1 MAIQIDKNKLRT
13 TPLEVE
19 LQWIINTNK
28 VELEH
33 LRYYSQRQQD
43 FWEWY
48 EKTHNETNNELWDEF
63 EKWEEETNLSDKKN
77 NDDKDKDNMYAF

>member
-1 MAIQIDKNKLRT
+1 MGNLRT

-28 VELEH
+28 EELEK

-43 FWEWY
+43 FWEWF
-48 EKTHNETNNELWDEF
+48 ENTHDETNNELWDEF
-63 EKWEEETNLSDKKN
+63 EKWEDSQK
-77 NDDKDKDNMYAF
+77 

>member
-1 MAIQIDKNKLRT
+1 MGKLRT

-28 VELEH
+28 EELER
-33 LRYYSQRQQD
+33 LRYCSQRQQD

-48 EKTHNETNNELWDEF
+48 ENTYDETNNELWDKF
-63 EKWEEETNLSDKKN
+63 EKWEDSQK
-77 NDDKDKDNMYAF
+77 

>member
-1 MAIQIDKNKLRT
+1 MEKLRT
-13 TPLEVE
+13 TPIEVE

-28 VELEH
+28 EELEK

-48 EKTHNETNNELWDEF
+48 ENTHDETNNELWDEF
-63 EKWEEETNLSDKKN
+63 EKWEDSQK
-77 NDDKDKDNMYAF
+77 

>member
-1 MAIQIDKNKLRT
+1 MEKFITKEDLERSKPI
-13 TPLEVE
+13 EVE

-28 VELEH
+28 EELER

-48 EKTHNETNNELWDEF
+48 ENTHDETNNELWDEF
-63 EKWEEETNLSDKKN
+63 EKWEDSQ
-77 NDDKDKDNMYAF
+77 

>member
-1 MAIQIDKNKLRT
+1 MEKLRT
-13 TPLEVE
+13 TPIEVE

-28 VELEH
+28 EELER

-48 EKTHNETNNELWDEF
+48 ENTHDETNNELWDEF
-63 EKWEEETNLSDKKN
+63 EKWEESQK
-77 NDDKDKDNMYAF
+77 